1 MMNNSLFNMY
11 GNQQNNVPSI
21 VSEINKFKNS
31 FKGDPRA
38 EVEKMMQSGQLSQ
51 EQFNEYAQMA
61 NQLMQFFK

>member
-1 MMNNSLFNMY
+1 MNNSLFNIY
-11 GNQQNNVPSI
+11 GKQQNNVPPI
-21 VSEINKFKNS
+21 ISEINKFKNS
-31 FKGDPRA
+31 FKGDPKA